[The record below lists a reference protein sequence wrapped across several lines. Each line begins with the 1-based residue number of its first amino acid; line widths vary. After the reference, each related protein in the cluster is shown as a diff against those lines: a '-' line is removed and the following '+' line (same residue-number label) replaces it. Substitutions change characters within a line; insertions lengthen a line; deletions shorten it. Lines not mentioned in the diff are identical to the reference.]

1 MQKFALLFL
10 AASISFSGLLAPVQG
25 QEIVNRE
32 TNGERLARGLNPL
45 PPTKRDNHGTSNL
58 FFFNGFPDKK
68 ALRTD
73 KRPQPSP
80 KWDGPS
86 KRSVE
91 HGTSESFI
99 ILLQS
104 KRGC

>member
-58 FFFNGFPDKK
+58 LFFSTAF
-68 ALRTD
+68 LT
-73 KRPQPSP
+73 KRPCEQIRGLSLRPN
-80 KWDGPS
+80 GMVLA
-86 KRSVE
+86 SVP
-91 HGTSESFI
+91 
-99 ILLQS
+99 
-104 KRGC
+104 